1 MKYLGYLYNKNM
13 KKLLFLILL
22 SPLIYS
28 DDTLI
33 PLNAYVFE
41 EDMEASWDKKQ
52 KISDEQIAYIATR
65 CIGLQIAGYSIA
77 QPPVS
82 FKTMQE
88 FIAINL
94 TASMRLITAIEFTDE
109 YLDNN
114 LKFRDA
120 DAWKKKYIED
130 PAFKFAEYYIN
141 YLKQVSREDEDV
153 LDTQM
158 KLLLDDHVICK
169 KLDFYQNSYIDEK
182 TYKRK
187 NINLD

>member
-1 MKYLGYLYNKNM
+1 M

-65 CIGLQIAGYSIA
+65 CIGLQMAGYRILK
-77 QPPVS
+77 PDIS

-130 PAFKFAEYYIN
+130 PAFKFAEYYTNNFKQIA
-141 YLKQVSREDEDV
+141 LKENDKDALETQIKSLILDED
-153 LDTQM
+153 
-158 KLLLDDHVICK
+158 VICK
-169 KLDFYQNSYIDEK
+169 KLDFYQNSYIHEK

>member
-1 MKYLGYLYNKNM
+1 M

-28 DDTLI
+28 DDILI

-41 EDMEASWDKKQ
+41 EDMEASRDKKQ

-65 CIGLQIAGYSIA
+65 CIGLQIAGYSIVET
-77 QPPVS
+77 PVS
-82 FKTMQE
+82 FKTIQE
-88 FIAINL
+88 LIAINL
-94 TASMRLITAIEFTDE
+94 TASMRLIIAIEFTDK

-114 LKFRDA
+114 LNFRDF

-158 KLLLDDHVICK
+158 KLLLDDDVICK
-169 KLDFYQNSYIDEK
+169 KLDFYQYSYIEEK

>member
-1 MKYLGYLYNKNM
+1 M

-41 EDMEASWDKKQ
+41 EDMEAAWDKKQ

-65 CIGLQIAGYSIA
+65 CIGLQMASHRILK
-77 QPPVS
+77 PDVS

-88 FIAINL
+88 FIGIYL

-109 YLDNN
+109 YIDNN

-130 PAFKFAEYYIN
+130 PAFKFAEYYTN
-141 YLKQVSREDEDV
+141 YVKQVSLDDEDV
-153 LDTQM
+153 FDAQM
-158 KLLLDDHVICK
+158 KLLLDDDVICK
-169 KLDFYQNSYIDEK
+169 KLDFYQNQYGIEK
-182 TYKRK
+182 TLRK

>member
-1 MKYLGYLYNKNM
+1 M

-65 CIGLQIAGYSIA
+65 CIGLQMAFSRIVY
-77 QPPVS
+77 PDVS

-130 PAFKFAEYYIN
+130 PAFKFDEYYTN
-141 YLKQVSREDEDV
+141 YVKQVSLEDEDV
-153 LDTQM
+153 FDAQM
-158 KLLLDDHVICK
+158 KLILDDDVICK

>member
-1 MKYLGYLYNKNM
+1 M
-13 KKLLFLILL
+13 KKLLFFILL

-41 EDMEASWDKKQ
+41 EDMEATWDKKQ

-65 CIGLQIAGYSIA
+65 CIGLQMAGHRILK
-77 QPPVS
+77 PDVS

-88 FIAINL
+88 FIGIYH
-94 TASMRLITAIEFTDE
+94 TASMRLITAITFTDE

-130 PAFKFAEYYIN
+130 PAFKFAEYYTN
-141 YLKQVSREDEDV
+141 YLKQVSLEDEDV
-153 LDTQM
+153 FDAQT
-158 KLLLDDHVICK
+158 KLLLDDDVICK
-169 KLDFYQNSYIDEK
+169 KLDFYQNQYSIEK
-182 TYKRK
+182 TLRK

>member
-1 MKYLGYLYNKNM
+1 M

-65 CIGLQIAGYSIA
+65 CIGLQMASYRIAK
-77 QPPVS
+77 PDVS

-94 TASMRLITAIEFTDE
+94 TASIRLITAIEFTDE

-130 PAFKFAEYYIN
+130 PAFKFAEYYTN
-141 YLKQVSREDEDV
+141 YAKQVSLEDEDV
-153 LDTQM
+153 FDVQM
-158 KLLLDDHVICK
+158 KLILDDGVICK